1 MMALSDWGGFH
12 PSRILPVTSHR
23 PPCESETIK
32 KLKNKKI
39 KMTALRTVSC
49 PLPCLLDC
57 LLACLTLT
65 SNRHLDCYRSSPS
78 DESHC
83 HLSLSPFLLLSYP
96 PACLT
101 VSDTLKSIGGET
113 KLFRLGPTRLL
124 PGRESSSFHL
134 RLGRG
139 VLQMPCSCG
148 SCGLY

>member
-1 MMALSDWGGFH
+1 
-12 PSRILPVTSHR
+12 
-23 PPCESETIK
+23 
-32 KLKNKKI
+32 
-39 KMTALRTVSC
+39 MTALRTVSC

-83 HLSLSPFLLLSYP
+83 HLSLSPFLLLPYP

-148 SCGLY
+148 SCGLYWLIYRPRGDRRKELNLVLYPVVLLYLGHQQFPSQ

>member
-1 MMALSDWGGFH
+1 
-12 PSRILPVTSHR
+12 
-23 PPCESETIK
+23 
-32 KLKNKKI
+32 
-39 KMTALRTVSC
+39 MTALRTVSC

-65 SNRHLDCYRSSPS
+65 SNRHLDCYRSSRRVNLAVTC
-78 DESHC
+78 HC
-83 HLSLSPFLLLSYP
+83 HRSFFSISILS
-96 PACLT
+96 CLT
-101 VSDTLKSIGGET
+101 VPSDTLKSIGGET

-148 SCGLY
+148 SCGLYWLIYRPRGDRRKELNLVLYPVVLLYLGHQQFPSQ